1 MQVTTQYAREH
12 LDELLTFADGGEDIE
27 IAREGQPLA
36 KLIVMP
42 PLPTVPAGGKR
53 ILGAGRG
60 IFLPALDDQWQQM
73 KEEDARRMND
83 APLMTT
89 GEV

>member
-1 MQVTTQYAREH
+1 MQVNAQYAREH
-12 LDELLTFADGGEDIE
+12 LEELIASAERGEDVE
-27 IAREGQPLA
+27 IACKGKPLA

-42 PLPTVPAGGKR
+42 TPLQAETRRER

-60 IFLPALDDQWQQM
+60 ELLLTDEEWQQM
-73 KEEDARRMND
+73 KEEDARLMDD

-89 GEV
+89 GEI